1 LGHQNNHNT
10 VTSLSKRIQS
20 TTSKRAPSGHVLP
33 IRASLN
39 AAKILQ
45 EDARKAAEHLQSKF
59 LEILFF
65 HWLT

>member
-1 LGHQNNHNT
+1 M
-10 VTSLSKRIQS
+10 
-20 TTSKRAPSGHVLP
+20 SKRAPSGRVLP

-45 EDARKAAEHLQSKF
+45 AKEEDARKAAEHLQSKF

-65 HWLT
+65 HLLT